1 MTHIWELYEDL
12 KEIVYVSDAD
22 TYEIVYI
29 NRYGREFF
37 GLQSQDELKGRH
49 CYEVLQ
55 KCSSPCAICSNK
67 HLKVGQFHEWRYYNG
82 LLGKTFL
89 LKDTLIEENG
99 RRYRLEI
106 SIDIG
111 ETDIQKKTIKEF
123 SSNEAMV
130 NDAIRLSLAES
141 TPEKGIRVLLK
152 HLGQSLKSDRVYIF
166 EGLPGMPVKNTYEWC
181 AGGVEPQ
188 IDYLQEVPFE
198 VVSLWYEAF
207 RDGENIVIK
216 GLDSIRL
223 SHPKVYETLLPQQV
237 DTLVVSPIVNN
248 GQVVGFYGVDNP
260 PKEFLNHISVMFMVM
275 GYFISSLLK
284 RRDLLAR
291 LEYMSY
297 VDPLTGALNRNSM
310 NEFIAHVD
318 HSASIGIVYFDVM
331 GLKLI
336 NDTQGHLAG
345 DELLMRTYRCLCEIF
360 PRKSVFRIGGDEFLV
375 LDSHVGED
383 EQNAR
388 VQRLKEILPEHDL
401 NLAVGAIWE
410 KQCNGRI
417 VELMKQADERMYEEK
432 AAYYS
437 TRQNNRRNR

>member
-223 SHPKVYETLLPQQV
+223 SHPRVYETLLPQQV

-360 PRKSVFRIGGDEFLV
+360 PRESIFRIGGDEFLV
-375 LDSHVGED
+375 LDSHVEED

>member
-12 KEIVYVSDAD
+12 KEIVYVSDVD

-67 HLKVGQFHEWRYYNG
+67 QLKVGQFHEWRYYNG

-360 PRKSVFRIGGDEFLV
+360 PRESVFRIGGDEFLV

-401 NLAVGAIWE
+401 NLAVGTIWE

-417 VELMKQADERMYEEK
+417 IELMKQADERMYEEK

-437 TRQNNRRNR
+437 TRRNNRRNR